1 MLWPP
6 PGLAQSQNFGD
17 RKRQETGEKVGGRRS
32 VAEMHPETAA
42 LAHKLARKRPK
53 GGQRSLREIATEL
66 AAAGHMTS
74 NGTPY
79 TATAVKRLL
88 EEARAAVKP
97 VAPQPSSL
105 TTLDHAFQG
114 RHASRV
120 TGLSLARRHHP
131 CESPPWAEMK

>member
-1 MLWPP
+1 LGAEPT
-6 PGLAQSQNFGD
+6 AQSQNFGD

-88 EEARAAVKP
+88 EEARAAVKHLLHNRQ
-97 VAPQPSSL
+97 A
-105 TTLDHAFQG
+105 
-114 RHASRV
+114 
-120 TGLSLARRHHP
+120 
-131 CESPPWAEMK
+131 